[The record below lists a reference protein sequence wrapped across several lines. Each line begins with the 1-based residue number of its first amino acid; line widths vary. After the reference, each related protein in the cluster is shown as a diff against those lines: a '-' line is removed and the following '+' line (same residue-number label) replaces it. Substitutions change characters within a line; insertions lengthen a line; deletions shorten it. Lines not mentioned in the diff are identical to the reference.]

1 MTETAPTTLSQSV
14 WRRAPNRLVVALLG
28 LLALIGAACGAVTT
42 EPTPTPPVT
51 PADQPLQ
58 QMVRDVVL
66 TLNQSVKDEDF
77 TALFDEFHI
86 RSQVYVSPDI
96 MQKTYQRFIDDGV
109 DLSAVA
115 TTDAVFNGEPRR
127 ERRGLVLV
135 ISGHYPLPAGK
146 VPFQVR
152 YWYRD
157 NGWGLHA
164 VLVRAP
170 GSSDIPLPPD
180 REPEFTR

>member
-1 MTETAPTTLSQSV
+1 MQHLGVVIDVTGELNPVRETIARNT
-14 WRRAPNRLVVALLG
+14 
-28 LLALIGAACGAVTT
+28 
-42 EPTPTPPVT
+42 
-51 PADQPLQ
+51 
-58 QMVRDVVL
+58 
-66 TLNQSVKDEDF
+66 
-77 TALFDEFHI
+77 
-86 RSQVYVSPDI
+86 
-96 MQKTYQRFIDDGV
+96 
-109 DLSAVA
+109 
-115 TTDAVFNGEPRR
+115 RR

-135 ISGHYPLPAGK
+135 LSGHYPLPAGK

-170 GSSDIPLPPD
+170 GSSDIPLPPE

>member
-1 MTETAPTTLSQSV
+1 
-14 WRRAPNRLVVALLG
+14 
-28 LLALIGAACGAVTT
+28 LLALVVAACGAVTV
-42 EPTPTPPVT
+42 EPTPTPPVA
-51 PADQPLQ
+51 PVGQDLQ
-58 QMVRDVVL
+58 GMVRDVVL
-66 TLNQSVKDEDF
+66 VLDQSVKDEDF
-77 TALFDEFHI
+77 TTLYDMFHL
-86 RSQVYVSPDI
+86 RSQVNVSSNI
-96 MQKTYQRFIDDGV
+96 MQTTYQRFIDDEI

-170 GSSDIPLPPD
+170 GSKDIQLPPD